1 MVPNILQVK
10 LVFWRNES
18 NEAFN
23 PQETFK
29 NITNAV
35 SNLFDDCP
43 CKWRNGV
50 GEVFQ
55 DAEGDT
61 KISLSIKHNDLKDED
76 LRAEEAIRALCE
88 YLFLEDQVI
97 ALDPILAKG
106 RVLMAPFSESSMIPT
121 DRMFGRYF
129 ALQNLHQL
137 QSTQGLGFTMRKK
150 LAKVDGA
157 ISSNNTKWFHSA
169 FHAGLCVTNFFMFF
183 NDALQSLDEST
194 INQAEKLCDKDMK
207 DLFEK
212 GKWILRCAKV
222 FAEWSPGV
230 NSKCNSQLENLDPK
244 DKKKILLTKAIP
256 LVSGSR
262 MLSTLA
268 RNLGNRDPTVPES
281 RQFVGELSN
290 MMIISEPLYYAA
302 NDYIDSC
309 IGETA
314 KSAGLAAAGVIGC
327 GALIA
332 FPPAGLWALGAW
344 FVGCGAAGGVIGHY
358 GVSTVFDGIDLHNA
372 RHVKVALRTIYAALS
387 SCRLFLLIVLMNTKG
402 CLDRDT
408 GHYQQFKDMI
418 SKQCSA
424 DLDRFQQP
432 GYVNLV
438 IKDLV
443 ERINRNVNELEADLR
458 TL

>member
-23 PQETFK
+23 PQETLR

-76 LRAEEAIRALCE
+76 PCAEEAIRALCE

-97 ALDPILAKG
+97 ALDPILAGG

-137 QSTQGLGFTMRKK
+137 QSTQGLGFAMRKK
-150 LAKVDGA
+150 FADVDGPF
-157 ISSNNTKWFHSA
+157 SSNNTKWFHSA

-194 INQAEKLCDKDMK
+194 ITQAEKLSDKDMK

-222 FAEWSPGV
+222 FASWSPKA
-230 NSKCNSQLENLDPK
+230 NSKCKSQLEKLDPK
-244 DKKKILLTKAIP
+244 DKKKILLTGATP
-256 LVSGSR
+256 LVGGSR
-262 MLSTLA
+262 MLSTLH
-268 RNLGNRDPTVPES
+268 RNLGNRDPTVSES
-281 RQFVGELSN
+281 RRFVGELSN
-290 MMIISEPLYYAA
+290 MMVKSEPLYYAA

-314 KSAGLAAAGVIGC
+314 KSAGLTAAGIIGC
-327 GALIA
+327 GAIIA
-332 FPPAGLWALGAW
+332 FPPAGLWALGAY

-358 GVSTVFDGIDLHNA
+358 GVSTVFDGINLHNA

-408 GHYQQFKDMI
+408 GHYQQFKNMI

-424 DLDRFQQP
+424 DLDQFQKP

-438 IKDLV
+438 IQDLV
-443 ERINRNVNELEADLR
+443 EGIERNVNRLEADLR